1 MKKSILMSALLL
13 GGLVAASPKITAT
26 TLPTTLEQSQQEN
39 VKIDAEQL
47 PEAVKNSISADE
59 SVATLSI
66 AEAWQMTVPE
76 SKFHFKVIFDNGT
89 EEKLS
94 KIYDEAGNEI
104 KE

>member
-13 GGLVAASPKITAT
+13 GGLAVTSPKITAT
-26 TLPTTLEQSQQEN
+26 TLPATLEQSQQEN

-47 PEAVKNSISADE
+47 PEAVKNSISTDE

-66 AEAWQMTVPE
+66 AEAWQIPVPE
-76 SKFHFKVIFDNGT
+76 GKFHFKVIFDNST
-89 EEKLS
+89 LEKVS
-94 KIYDEAGNEI
+94 KTYDEAGNEI

>member
-1 MKKSILMSALLL
+1 MKKSILMSALLI
-13 GGLVAASPKITAT
+13 GGLAAASPTINAA
-26 TLPTTLEQSQQEN
+26 TLPITLEQSQQEN

-47 PEAVKNSISADE
+47 PEAVKNSITADE

-66 AEAWQMTVPE
+66 AEAWQMSIPE
-76 SKFHFKVIFDNGT
+76 GKFQFKVIFDNGT

-104 KE
+104 TD